1 VHAQYAICTAAGGDI
16 RAIAPSYRTRRQPF
30 FELGSSGFTAAK
42 KDQVAF
48 VVASV
53 KKDDTSWIAAF
64 PEWSHHIYFIDDF
77 YAYLRVPVNKG
88 REAMVYLT

>member
-1 VHAQYAICTAAGGDI
+1 MHRCWWRHSSHRAQLPDPTTAL
-16 RAIAPSYRTRRQPF
+16 

-53 KKDDTSWIAAF
+53 KKDDTSWIAAL

-77 YAYLRVPVNKG
+77 YAYLRVSVNKG

>member
-1 VHAQYAICTAAGGDI
+1 MQYASLLAETFE
-16 RAIAPSYRTRRQPF
+16 PSRPITGPNDSP

-53 KKDDTSWIAAF
+53 RKDDRSWIAAF
-64 PEWSHHIYFIDDF
+64 PEWSHHICFIDDF